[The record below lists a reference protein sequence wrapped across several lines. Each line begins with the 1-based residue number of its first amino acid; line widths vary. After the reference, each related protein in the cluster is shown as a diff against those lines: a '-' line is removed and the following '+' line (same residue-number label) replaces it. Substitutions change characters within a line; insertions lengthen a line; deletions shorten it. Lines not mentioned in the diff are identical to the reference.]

1 MIIEYDSKYNEEIK
15 DLLVQLQQHLVDID
29 EEEYNMVGDEYRE
42 KYFEKTMEDVKKFN
56 GKILLYKDNERIV
69 GLIKTKIKEIRRK
82 YKFSL
87 RFYNSM

>member
-42 KYFEKTMEDVKKFN
+42 KYFEKTMEDVKNLMEKYYSI
-56 GKILLYKDNERIV
+56 KIM
-69 GLIKTKIKEIRRK
+69 KE
-82 YKFSL
+82 
-87 RFYNSM
+87 